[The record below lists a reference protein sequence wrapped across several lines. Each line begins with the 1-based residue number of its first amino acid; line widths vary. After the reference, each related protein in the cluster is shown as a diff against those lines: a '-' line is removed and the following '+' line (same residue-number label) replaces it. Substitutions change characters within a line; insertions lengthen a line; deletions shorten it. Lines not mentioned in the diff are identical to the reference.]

1 MLSEKGMSQPQHG
14 TSASNSREVLDASL
28 PSLVLPLP
36 TASYLNL
43 GGLNTQTTIL
53 QSPKD
58 GVSKELE

>member
-1 MLSEKGMSQPQHG
+1 MPHF
-14 TSASNSREVLDASL
+14 R
-28 PSLVLPLP
+28 PSCCPLP